1 MPHHIIV
8 LESLIVCCF
17 RFDGGLLVI
26 CYYYALMCGFSS
38 GRKNRGEMDFS
49 YCRSDLV
56 SLLISY
62 IVRGGCSSIKTA
74 SSGVFLA
81 AAMVVHRS
89 LPHARGDA

>member
-1 MPHHIIV
+1 
-8 LESLIVCCF
+8 
-17 RFDGGLLVI
+17 
-26 CYYYALMCGFSS
+26 
-38 GRKNRGEMDFS
+38 MDFS
-49 YCRSDLV
+49 YCRSYLV
-56 SLLISY
+56 YLLISY